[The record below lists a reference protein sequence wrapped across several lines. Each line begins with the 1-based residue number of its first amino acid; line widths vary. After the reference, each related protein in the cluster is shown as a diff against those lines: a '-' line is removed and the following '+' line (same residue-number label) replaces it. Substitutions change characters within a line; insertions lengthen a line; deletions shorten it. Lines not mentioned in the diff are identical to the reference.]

1 MTCNWCKLALK
12 KCRCK
17 IYLFPI
23 PLITNVDTRI
33 SMEKIWMSLFS
44 KLYCCGILF
53 TMTIIDHQ
61 IFFLQDL
68 LQVPSGQLAQSLK
81 KSIKFATKHVFEC
94 PLCSGKGFIC
104 ELCHNPKVIYPF
116 QTDDTI
122 RVGVIPL

>member
-1 MTCNWCKLALK
+1 M
-12 KCRCK
+12 
-17 IYLFPI
+17 
-23 PLITNVDTRI
+23 
-33 SMEKIWMSLFS
+33 
-44 KLYCCGILF
+44 
-53 TMTIIDHQ
+53 
-61 IFFLQDL
+61 QDL

-116 QTDDTI
+116 QTDDAI